1 MTPPAEDSRIDA
13 NAALTDLREAI
24 RGYDTAETSDEEAH
38 HAEIIRD
45 RVADLDTHLT
55 MGGRLPMA
63 WRARGP
69 EDDR

>member
-13 NAALTDLREAI
+13 NAALADLREAI
-24 RGYDTAETSDEEAH
+24 RGYDTAETTDEEQH
-38 HAEIIRD
+38 HAETIRD
-45 RVADLDTHLT
+45 RAADLDAHLT

-63 WRARGP
+63 WRVRGP